1 MRTTWTFHTAQQFLF
16 GRRAI
21 GQIGEVARKNGI
33 NDLRASALLK
43 VRNGMTSLAEIN
55 RVTKD

>member
-1 MRTTWTFHTAQQFLF
+1 M
-16 GRRAI
+16 
-21 GQIGEVARKNGI
+21 QIGEVARRNGI